1 MKFGQIIK
9 TFKSTKGNTV
19 VFRYPKKSD
28 LDDMLAFA
36 NDLIE
41 EDTFVLLSG
50 KKLTREEE
58 IKHLNET
65 LADIQKGRKIHI
77 AALVGGQYA
86 GNAVIRIGL
95 LRHSHV
101 GDVGISLSRA
111 FRDEGIGTELL
122 KTIIHE
128 GRAAG
133 LRLLTINCFENN
145 DRALHVYKKAGFI
158 PIGII
163 PGEILYKGKYYG
175 EVRLYM
181 PLV

>member
-1 MKFGQIIK
+1 MKLGAIIK
-9 TFKSTKGNTV
+9 TFKSNKGNSV

-36 NDLIE
+36 NSLID

-50 KKLTREEE
+50 KRLTRDEE

-65 LADIQKGRKIHI
+65 LADIKKGKKIHVV
-77 AALVGGQYA
+77 AEVNGRYA
-86 GNAVIRIGL
+86 GNGVIRIGI

-122 KTIIHE
+122 KTLIRE
-128 GRAAG
+128 GRTAG
-133 LRLLTINCFENN
+133 LRLLTIDCFENN
-145 DRALHVYKKAGFI
+145 ERALHVYQSLGFMQAGV
-158 PIGII
+158 I
-163 PGEILYKGKYYG
+163 PGEVSYKGTYYG
-175 EVRLYM
+175 EIKLYLS
-181 PLV
+181 LV